1 MESLP
6 KKIKFEFLKQ
16 APYIMIFQIRT
27 FYFFS
32 LFFFFLF
39 TQTNYSQDKKPVK
52 KESRG
57 RLFNDTTATDSDY
70 LIAIEKAGEVLE
82 TAYNDTDFAGD
93 THHLFG
99 DMKRTESKLNLILAS
114 LKGANPNV
122 RNQQMYRVVLQEI
135 EQELEDQNKII
146 NERNLNLEKI
156 KSRVIELRNDKTLMT
171 LIKDTIRRSHFKKE
185 MADLKKRYIATDSL
199 MTKNQTTLNNKKRL
213 TVQRKISVSNALIN
227 VESKLEKS
235 GISIFNKEYPSL
247 WQISDSAASR
257 KVTHNIKAKII
268 IEENVA
274 AYYLSYKAGGLF
286 TLCFFAGLLFWYIS
300 RNLKYLKA
308 NDYSENL
315 SLLNFKYLNRGILL
329 PVLVIVLNIAVVTN
343 LYAPALFLEL
353 LELFLLGVLTV
364 LFKNQWSG
372 VSMRNWLFLLGLF
385 FALCFLD
392 LFITIGLLQRFA
404 FVAINVLGIRYGLV
418 QIKTLKEELYI
429 KGFFKWASIIF
440 ISLNVLSIL
449 YNLFGRVSLSNM
461 LSLTAFISLTQIVAL
476 SVLLKV
482 ILEIILLQIY
492 TTRVKRGIEKMFD
505 HESLSDTL
513 KKPFIII
520 ISYMWLIV
528 IASNLNIWE
537 SLRASLVSLL
547 NHPNTIGSITFTLGN
562 IVLFFI
568 IIWAAHLLQKYVAYF
583 FGEIDDDENEENINK
598 RQHSKLLITRLVV
611 LISGYLLAVAASG
624 MPLDKLSILLGA
636 LGVGVGLGLQNIV
649 SNFVSGIILIFDKP
663 IQIGD
668 VVEISSESG
677 RVKSMG
683 LRTTKIN
690 APNGAEIIIPNG
702 NLLSQNIT
710 NWTYTDNFKL
720 VEITFEIN
728 GETIPEEINSIVHET
743 LGNIPLVNNAK
754 PSQIYYSSISD
765 GKYKVLIKFW
775 CSIYRTEETISS
787 ARQELFKG
795 FKNKG
800 LNFSS

>member
-1 MESLP
+1 
-6 KKIKFEFLKQ
+6 
-16 APYIMIFQIRT
+16 MIIQKRT

-32 LFFFFLF
+32 LFLLLFFSQL
-39 TQTNYSQDKKPVK
+39 NYAQEQKNTK

-70 LIAIEKAGEVLE
+70 LMAIEKAGEVLE
-82 TAYNDTDFAGD
+82 SAYNDIDFAGD
-93 THHLFG
+93 TRHLFG
-99 DMKRTESKLNLILAS
+99 DMKRTESKLDLILAS

-122 RNQQMYRVVLQEI
+122 RNQQMYRIVLQEI
-135 EQELEDQNKII
+135 QQELEEQNKAI
-146 NERNLNLEKI
+146 NDRNQNLENI
-156 KSRVIELRNDKTLMT
+156 KKHVIDLRKDKTLIT
-171 LIKDTIRRSHFKKE
+171 LLKDTIRRKQFQKE
-185 MADLKKRYIATDSL
+185 FGNLRKRYLATDSL

-213 TVQRKISVSNALIN
+213 TVQRKISVSNALAT

-235 GISIFNKEYPSL
+235 GISIFKKEYPSL
-247 WQISDSAASR
+247 WQINDTATKKR
-257 KVTHNIKAKII
+257 VTHNIKAKII

-274 AYYLSYKAGGLF
+274 AYYLSYKAGGLI
-286 TLCFFAGLLFWYIS
+286 TLCFFMGLLFWYIS
-300 RNLKYLKA
+300 RNIKYLKTNGYA
-308 NDYSENL
+308 ENL
-315 SLLNFKYLNRGILL
+315 LLLNFKYLNRGALL
-329 PVLVIVLNIAVVTN
+329 PVLVIALNIAVVTN

-353 LELFLLGVLTV
+353 IQLFLLGVLIF

-372 VSMRNWLFLLGLF
+372 VAMRNWLFLLGLF

-404 FVAINVLGIRYGLV
+404 FVAINILGIRYGLV

-440 ISLNVLSIL
+440 IGLNILSIL

-476 SVLLKV
+476 SVLLKI

-505 HESLSDTL
+505 YESLSDTL
-513 KKPFIII
+513 KRPFIIV

-537 SLRASLVSLL
+537 SLRASLTKLL
-547 NHPNTIGSITFTLGN
+547 SHPNTIGSITFTLGN
-562 IVLFFI
+562 IVLFFV

-583 FGEIDDDENEENINK
+583 FGEIDDENEENINK

-649 SNFVSGIILIFDKP
+649 NNFVSGIILIFDKP
-663 IQIGD
+663 IQVGD

-677 RVKSMG
+677 RIKSMG

-728 GETIPEEINSIVHET
+728 GETIPEEINIIVNDT
-743 LGNIPLVNNAK
+743 LSNLPLVNNSK

-765 GKYKVLIKFW
+765 GKYKLLIKFW

-787 ARQELFKG
+787 ARQELYLS

-800 LNFSS
+800 LTFSS

>member
-1 MESLP
+1 MTMIRKHLYF
-6 KKIKFEFLKQ
+6 ITLFL
-16 APYIMIFQIRT
+16 
-27 FYFFS
+27 S
-32 LFFFFLF
+32 LFLVQQGFA
-39 TQTNYSQDKKPVK
+39 QTKAVPK
-52 KESRG
+52 KESSG

-70 LIAIEKAGEVLE
+70 LMAIEKAGEVLE
-82 TAYNDTDFAGD
+82 SAYNDTDFEGS
-93 THHLFG
+93 TFHLFG
-99 DMKRTESKLNLILAS
+99 EMKRTESKLELILSS

-122 RNQQMYRVVLQEI
+122 RNQQMYRLVLQEI
-135 EQELEDQNKII
+135 QQELDEQNKAI
-146 NERNLNLEKI
+146 NERNGHLEEI
-156 KSRVIELRNDKTLMT
+156 KKRVIDLRKDKTLIT
-171 LIKDTIRRSHFKKE
+171 LLRDTIRRKQFKKE
-185 MADLKKRYIATDSL
+185 FADLKKRYIATDSL
-199 MTKNQTTLNNKKRL
+199 MTKNQSVLNNKKRL
-213 TVQRKISVSNALIN
+213 TVQRKISVSNALVT
-227 VESKLEKS
+227 VEGKLEKS

-247 WQISDSAASR
+247 WQTSDSAVKKKIA
-257 KVTHNIKAKII
+257 HNIKAKII

-274 AYYLSYKAGGLF
+274 AYYLGYKAGGLI
-286 TLCFFAGLLFWYIS
+286 TLCFFMGILFWYIS
-300 RNLKYLKA
+300 RNIKYLKE
-308 NDYSENL
+308 NGHSKNL
-315 SLLNFKYLNRGILL
+315 SQFNFKYLNRG
-329 PVLVIVLNIAVVTN
+329 VLIPIVVIALNIAVVTN

-353 LELFLLGVLTV
+353 LQLALLGALTV

-372 VSMRNWLFLLGLF
+372 VAMRNWLMLLALF

-392 LFITIGLLQRFA
+392 LFITIGLLQRCA
-404 FVAINVLGIRYGLV
+404 FIAINVLGIRYGLV
-418 QIKTLKEELYI
+418 QIKTLEEQLYI
-429 KGFFKWASIIF
+429 KRFFKWASILF
-440 ISLNVLSIL
+440 IGLNGLSIL

-476 SVLLKV
+476 SVLLK
-482 ILEIILLQIY
+482 IFLEIILLQIY

-505 HESLSDTL
+505 YESLSDTL
-513 KKPFIII
+513 KKPFIIV

-537 SLRASLVSLL
+537 SLRAAIQKLL
-547 NHPNTIGSITFTLGN
+547 SHPNTIGSITFTLGN

-568 IIWAAHLLQKYVAYF
+568 IIWMAHLLQNYVAYF
-583 FGEIDDDENEENINK
+583 FGEIDDENEENINK

-611 LISGYLLAVAASG
+611 LIAGYLLAVAASG

-636 LGVGVGLGLQNIV
+636 LGVGVGLGLQNV
-649 SNFVSGIILIFDKP
+649 VNNFVSGIILIFDKP

-728 GETIPEEINSIVHET
+728 GETIPEEINAIVNET
-743 LGNIPLVNNAK
+743 LLKLPLVNNSK
-754 PSQIYYSSISD
+754 TSQIYYSAISD
-765 GKYKVLIKFW
+765 GKYKLLIKFW

-787 ARQELFKG
+787 ARQELYSSFKE
-795 FKNKG
+795 KG
-800 LNFSS
+800 LTFSS

>member
-1 MESLP
+1 MIIH
-6 KKIKFEFLKQ
+6 KK
-16 APYIMIFQIRT
+16 T
-27 FYFFS
+27 FYFLS
-32 LFFFFLF
+32 LFLLLLF
-39 TQTNYSQDKKPVK
+39 SQFNYAQQQKTVK

-70 LIAIEKAGEVLE
+70 LMAIEKAGEVLE
-82 TAYNDTDFAGD
+82 SAYNDIDFAGD
-93 THHLFG
+93 TRHLFG
-99 DMKRTESKLNLILAS
+99 EMKRTESKLDLILAS

-122 RNQQMYRVVLQEI
+122 RNQQMYRIVLQEI
-135 EQELEDQNKII
+135 QQELEEQNKAI
-146 NERNLNLEKI
+146 NAKNLDLENI
-156 KSRVIELRNDKTLMT
+156 KKRVIDLRKDKTLIT
-171 LIKDTIRRSHFKKE
+171 LIKDTIRRKQFKKE
-185 MADLKKRYIATDSL
+185 FGDLRKRYVATDSL

-213 TVQRKISVSNALIN
+213 TVQRKISVSNALVA
-227 VESKLEKS
+227 VEGKLEKS

-247 WQISDSAASR
+247 WQINDSVAKKR
-257 KVTHNIKAKII
+257 VKHNIGAKII
-268 IEENVA
+268 IEENVS
-274 AYYLSYKAGGLF
+274 AYYLGYKAGGLI
-286 TLCFFAGLLFWYIS
+286 TLCFFMGLLFWYIS
-300 RNLKYLKA
+300 RNIKYLNTNGYA
-308 NDYSENL
+308 ENL
-315 SLLNFKYLNRGILL
+315 QLLNFKYLNRGVLL
-329 PVLVIVLNIAVVTN
+329 PILVIALNIAVVTN

-353 LELFLLGVLTV
+353 IQLFLLGVLIF

-372 VSMRNWLFLLGLF
+372 VAMRNWLFLLGLF

-440 ISLNVLSIL
+440 IGLNILSIL

-461 LSLTAFISLTQIVAL
+461 LSITAFISLTQIVAL
-476 SVLLKV
+476 SVLLKI

-505 HESLSDTL
+505 YESLSDTL
-513 KKPFIII
+513 KKPFIIV

-537 SLRASLVSLL
+537 SLRGSLGKLL
-547 NHPNTIGSITFTLGN
+547 SHPNTIGSITFTLGSV
-562 IVLFFI
+562 VLFFI

-583 FGEIDDDENEENINK
+583 FGEIDDENEENINK

-636 LGVGVGLGLQNIV
+636 LGVGVGLGLQNV
-649 SNFVSGIILIFDKP
+649 VNNFVSGIILIFDKP
-663 IQIGD
+663 IQVGD

-677 RVKSMG
+677 RIKSMG

-728 GETIPEEINSIVHET
+728 GETIPEEINTIVTET
-743 LGNIPLVNNAK
+743 LANLPLVNNSK

-765 GKYKVLIKFW
+765 GKYKLLIKFW

-787 ARQELFKG
+787 ARQELYVS

-800 LNFSS
+800 LTFSS

>member
-1 MESLP
+1 MTIQ
-6 KKIKFEFLKQ
+6 K
-16 APYIMIFQIRT
+16 RT
-27 FYFFS
+27 LYFFS
-32 LFFFFLF
+32 LFLFFFFSQL
-39 TQTNYSQDKKPVK
+39 NYGQEQKTAK

-70 LIAIEKAGEVLE
+70 LMAIEKAGEVLE
-82 TAYNDTDFAGD
+82 SAYNDIDFAGD
-93 THHLFG
+93 TRHLFG
-99 DMKRTESKLNLILAS
+99 DMKRTESKLDLILAS

-135 EQELEDQNKII
+135 QQELEEQNKAI
-146 NERNLNLEKI
+146 NDRNQNLENI
-156 KSRVIELRNDKTLMT
+156 KKRVIDLRKDKTLIT
-171 LIKDTIRRSHFKKE
+171 LLKDTIRRKQFKKE
-185 MADLKKRYIATDSL
+185 FGNLRKRYVATDSL

-213 TVQRKISVSNALIN
+213 TVQRKIAVSNALAT

-235 GISIFNKEYPSL
+235 GISIFKKEYPSL
-247 WQISDSAASR
+247 WQINDSAVKKR
-257 KVTHNIKAKII
+257 VTHNIKAKII

-274 AYYLSYKAGGLF
+274 AYYLSYKAGGLI
-286 TLCFFAGLLFWYIS
+286 TLCFFMGLLFWYIS
-300 RNLKYLKA
+300 RNIKYLKTNGYA
-308 NDYSENL
+308 ENL
-315 SLLNFKYLNRGILL
+315 LLLNFKYLNRGVLL
-329 PVLVIVLNIAVVTN
+329 PVLVIALNIAVVTN

-353 LELFLLGVLTV
+353 IQLSLLGVLIF

-372 VSMRNWLFLLGLF
+372 VAMRNWLFLLGLF

-404 FVAINVLGIRYGLV
+404 FVAINILGIRYGLV

-440 ISLNVLSIL
+440 IGLNILSIL
-449 YNLFGRVSLSNM
+449 YNVFGRVSLSNM

-476 SVLLKV
+476 SVLLKI

-505 HESLSDTL
+505 YESLSDTL
-513 KKPFIII
+513 KRPFIFA

-537 SLRASLVSLL
+537 SLRASLTKLL
-547 NHPNTIGSITFTLGN
+547 SHPNTIGSITFTLGN

-583 FGEIDDDENEENINK
+583 FGEIDDENEENINK

-649 SNFVSGIILIFDKP
+649 NNFVSGIILIFDKP
-663 IQIGD
+663 IQVGD

-677 RVKSMG
+677 RIKSMG

-728 GETIPEEINSIVHET
+728 GETIPEEINTIVTDT
-743 LGNIPLVNNAK
+743 LSNLPLVNNSK
-754 PSQIYYSSISD
+754 TSQIYYSSISD
-765 GKYKVLIKFW
+765 GKYKLLIKFW

-787 ARQELFKG
+787 ARQELYVS

-800 LNFSS
+800 LTFSS

>member
-1 MESLP
+1 MIIS
-6 KKIKFEFLKQ
+6 KK
-16 APYIMIFQIRT
+16 T
-27 FYFFS
+27 FYFSS
-32 LFFFFLF
+32 LFLLLLF
-39 TQTNYSQDKKPVK
+39 SQFNYAQQQQTVK

-57 RLFNDTTATDSDY
+57 RLFNDSTATDSDY
-70 LIAIEKAGEVLE
+70 LMAIEKASEVLE
-82 TAYNDTDFAGD
+82 SAYNDIDFAGD
-93 THHLFG
+93 TRHLFG
-99 DMKRTESKLNLILAS
+99 EMKRTESKLDLILAS

-122 RNQQMYRVVLQEI
+122 RNQQMYRLVLQEI
-135 EQELEDQNKII
+135 QQELEEQNKAI
-146 NERNLNLEKI
+146 NAKNLDLENI
-156 KSRVIELRNDKTLMT
+156 KKRVIDLRKDKTLIS
-171 LIKDTIRRSHFKKE
+171 LLKDTIRRKQFQKE
-185 MADLKKRYIATDSL
+185 FGSLKKRYLATDSL

-213 TVQRKISVSNALIN
+213 TVQRKISVSNALVA
-227 VESKLEKS
+227 VEGKLEKS

-247 WQISDSAASR
+247 WQINDSATKK

-274 AYYLSYKAGGLF
+274 AYYLGYKAGGLI
-286 TLCFFAGLLFWYIS
+286 TLFFFMGLLFWYIS
-300 RNLKYLKA
+300 RNIKYLTTNGYA
-308 NDYSENL
+308 ENL
-315 SLLNFKYLNRGILL
+315 QLLNFKYLNRGVLL
-329 PVLVIVLNIAVVTN
+329 PVLVIALNIAVVSN

-353 LELFLLGVLTV
+353 IQLFLLGVLIF

-372 VSMRNWLFLLGLF
+372 VAMRNWLFLLGLF

-392 LFITIGLLQRFA
+392 LFITIGLLQRLA
-404 FVAINVLGIRYGLV
+404 FVAINILGIRYGLV

-461 LSLTAFISLTQIVAL
+461 LSITAFISLTQIVAL
-476 SVLLKV
+476 SVLLKI

-505 HESLSDTL
+505 YESLSDTL
-513 KKPFIII
+513 KKPFIIA

-537 SLRASLVSLL
+537 SLRAALAKLL
-547 NHPNTIGSITFTLGN
+547 SHPNTIGSITFTLGN
-562 IVLFFI
+562 VVLFFI

-583 FGEIDDDENEENINK
+583 FGEIDDENEENINK

-636 LGVGVGLGLQNIV
+636 LGVGVGLGLQNV
-649 SNFVSGIILIFDKP
+649 VNNFVSGIILIFDKP
-663 IQIGD
+663 IQVGD

-677 RVKSMG
+677 RIKSMG

-728 GETIPEEINSIVHET
+728 GETIPEEINTVVNET
-743 LGNIPLVNNAK
+743 LANLPLVNNSK

-765 GKYKVLIKFW
+765 GKYKLLIKFW

-787 ARQELFKG
+787 ARQELYIS

-800 LNFSS
+800 LTFSS

>member
-1 MESLP
+1 
-6 KKIKFEFLKQ
+6 
-16 APYIMIFQIRT
+16 MIFQKRT
-27 FYFFS
+27 FNF
-32 LFFFFLF
+32 LTLFLF
-39 TQTNYSQDKKPVK
+39 LFYSALSYSQEQKPVK
-52 KESRG
+52 KENAG

-70 LIAIEKAGEVLE
+70 LMAIEKAGEVLE
-82 TAYNDTDFAGD
+82 SAFNDIDFQGD

-99 DMKRTESKLNLILAS
+99 EMKRTESKLNLILAS

-122 RNQQMYRVVLQEI
+122 RNQQMYRIVLQEI
-135 EQELEDQNKII
+135 EQELEEQNKSI

-156 KSRVIELRNDKTLMT
+156 KSRVIDLRKDKTLIT
-171 LIKDTIRRSHFKKE
+171 LLRDTIKRKQFKKE
-185 MADLKKRYIATDSL
+185 FADLKKRYVGTDSL
-199 MTKNQTTLNNKKRL
+199 MTKNQTVLNNKKRL
-213 TVQRKISVSNALIN
+213 TVQRKIAVSSALVN

-247 WQISDSAASR
+247 WQISDSAIAK

-274 AYYLSYKAGGLF
+274 AYYLSYKAGGLI
-286 TLCFFAGLLFWYIS
+286 TLCFFMGLLFWYIS
-300 RNLKYLKA
+300 RNVKYLKA
-308 NDYSENL
+308 NGYSESL
-315 SLLNFKYLNRGILL
+315 LLLNFKYLNRGVLL
-329 PVLVIVLNIAVVTN
+329 PVLVIALNIAVVTN

-353 LELFLLGVLTV
+353 LQLILLAVLTV

-404 FVAINVLGIRYGLV
+404 FVAINLLGIRYGLV

-440 ISLNVLSIL
+440 IGLNGLSIL

-461 LSLTAFISLTQIVAL
+461 LTITAFISLTQIVAL
-476 SVLLKV
+476 SVVLKI

-505 HESLSDTL
+505 YESLSDTL
-513 KKPFIII
+513 KKPFIIV
-520 ISYMWLIV
+520 ISYMWIIV

-537 SLRASLVSLL
+537 SLRASFQKILS
-547 NHPNTIGSITFTLGN
+547 HPNTIGSITFTLGN

-568 IIWAAHLLQKYVAYF
+568 IIWVAHLLQNYVAYF
-583 FGEIDDDENEENINK
+583 FGEIDDENEENINK

-636 LGVGVGLGLQNIV
+636 LGVGVGLGLQNV
-649 SNFVSGIILIFDKP
+649 VNNFVSGIILIFDKP

-720 VEITFEIN
+720 VEVTFEIV
-728 GETIPEEINSIVHET
+728 GETIPEEINLTVNET
-743 LGNIPLVNNAK
+743 LANLPMVNNSK
-754 PSQIYYSSISD
+754 PSQIYYSAISD

-787 ARQELFKG
+787 ARQELYTS